1 MKILHRLLGY
11 CPICGRWFQFSTK
24 KRKQNTAYVED
35 EKNYIVCCK
44 SCFEDVEAYWD
55 ERWKELYED
64 QMLGLR
70 MMK

>member
-24 KRKQNTAYVED
+24 QRTPNTVKD
-35 EKNYIVCCK
+35 EYIVCCK
-44 SCFEDVEAYWD
+44 SCYEKIEAYRD
-55 ERWKELYED
+55 ELLRDLHKD
-64 QMLGLR
+64 QRIKSR